1 MTFTEERLTGIGGSD
16 AASLLNIGYGC
27 RRRLW
32 YQKTQAE
39 PDFPREESD
48 AMALGKA
55 LEPFFVE
62 KYAKETNRSAKRTG
76 DLITHRHLPYLIVH
90 LDAYVCDSKRGVG
103 PLEIKSCG
111 RGAFYKYKREGLPE
125 DYICQLQHAMLVTGF
140 TWGSYGIG
148 CRDTGELLHW
158 DVEPNAEVQEAI
170 KEEAATFWGA
180 VTKFRDHETTS
191 WLNPDYFAR
200 LFPDD
205 PRCHRC
211 EYRTT
216 CQGENLITIQQAGE
230 YTVDESL
237 SDLVRKRQ
245 EFAAIA
251 KEATGLL
258 EDATEELKAAMGDR
272 SMVMAAGHRIQFYTQ
287 HVAGYTVAARDQRPL
302 RVYPPKKGKA

>member
-1 MTFTEERLTGIGGSD
+1 MTTFTEERLTGIGGSD
-16 AASLLNIGYGC
+16 AASLFNIGYGC

-32 YQKTQAE
+32 YEKTRTE
-39 PDFPREESD
+39 PDYPREESD

-55 LEPFFVE
+55 LEPFFLVR
-62 KYAKETNRSAKRTG
+62 YMQETGRRTG
-76 DLITHRHLPYLIVH
+76 CDDFVAHDDIPYLIVH
-90 LDAYVCDSKRGVG
+90 VDAYVYDDARVDAEGTRRTGV
-103 PLEIKSCG
+103 LEIKSCG

-125 DYICQLQHAMLVTGF
+125 DYILQLQHAMLVTGF
-140 TWGSYGIG
+140 SWGSYGIG

-170 KEEAATFWGA
+170 KREAKLFWDSPSVA
-180 VTKFRDHETTS
+180 ES
-191 WLNPDYFAR
+191 PQPQR
-200 LFPDD
+200 LFADD

-251 KEATGLL
+251 REATGLL

-302 RVYPPKKGKA
+302 RVYPPKKGKS

>member
-1 MTFTEERLTGIGGSD
+1 MSTFTKERLTGIGGSD

-32 YQKTQAE
+32 YQKTQTP

-48 AMALGKA
+48 AMALGKV
-55 LEPFFVE
+55 LEPFFIE
-62 KYAKETNRSAKRTG
+62 KYRQVTRRTVMASDG
-76 DLITHRHLPYLIVH
+76 LLWKHPDIPYLICH
-90 LDAYVCDSKRGVG
+90 PDAVVWRGGVPG
-103 PLEIKSCG
+103 PLSIKSCG
-111 RGAFYKYKREGLPE
+111 RGAFYKYKREGLAE
-125 DYICQLQHAMLVTGF
+125 DYILQLQDEMLVGGLA
-140 TWGSYGIG
+140 WGSYGIG

-170 KEEAATFWGA
+170 KREAKLFWDSPSVA
-180 VTKFRDHETTS
+180 ES
-191 WLNPDYFAR
+191 PQPQR

-216 CQGENLITIQQAGE
+216 CQGENLVTIQQAGE

-272 SMVMAAGHRIQFYTQ
+272 SMVMAAGHRIQFYSQ
-287 HVAGYTVAARDQRPL
+287 VVKAYTVAERTQRPL
-302 RVYPPKKGKA
+302 RVYPPKEKK